1 MSAFHDEQRPDLA
14 VLIPSYAG
22 GGGERVAFF
31 IAQSLADAG
40 LAVDLVVAR
49 AAGELRD
56 VSVPGVRRVE
66 LGALNEM
73 LAVGRWVR
81 YLRTK
86 RPRCAMSLIHS
97 ANFNSG
103 LGAALVPAVPVIVNL
118 RIALECDPSAQW
130 WIRRRFGFGPERRLY
145 QRAARVV
152 GVSKGVSAEAERIL
166 GLDPS
171 RVVAIPNPVKAVDES
186 ASVAQ
191 AHEAFFERP
200 VVLGVGRLAPQKDFV
215 TLLEAFS
222 GVVERHDVNLVV
234 LGEGPD
240 REPLARRADEL
251 GLSDR
256 VFWPGFVPDPRPY
269 MERARAFVLSSR
281 NEGFPNALLEAMA
294 IGTAVIST
302 DCPFGPRELLDDGR
316 YGALVDVAD
325 VGGLTRALLAELA
338 SEDVGIEARREV
350 RAGWMRQYDPQV
362 IARRYLDLVRDVI
375 LESEP
380 AMMTD
385 EVNPLS

>member
-1 MSAFHDEQRPDLA
+1 
-14 VLIPSYAG
+14 
-22 GGGERVAFF
+22 
-31 IAQSLADAG
+31 
-40 LAVDLVVAR
+40 
-49 AAGELRD
+49 
-56 VSVPGVRRVE
+56 
-66 LGALNEM
+66 
-73 LAVGRWVR
+73 
-81 YLRTK
+81 
-86 RPRCAMSLIHS
+86 
-97 ANFNSG
+97 
-103 LGAALVPAVPVIVNL
+103 LVPAVPVIVNL

-362 IARRYLDLVRDVI
+362 IAQRYLDLVRDVI